1 MITKIPSLAHFL
13 RVKKRK
19 MFQEKN
25 KGSSRNE
32 ERACLRVD
40 GGKCWE
46 GGHAGL

>member
-1 MITKIPSLAHFL
+1 
-13 RVKKRK
+13 

-32 ERACLRVD
+32 ERACLQVD

-46 GGHAGL
+46 GDHAEL

>member
-1 MITKIPSLAHFL
+1 MITKIPSLARFL
-13 RVKKRK
+13 RVRKRK

-25 KGSSRNE
+25 KSSSRNE

-40 GGKCWE
+40 GVKFWE